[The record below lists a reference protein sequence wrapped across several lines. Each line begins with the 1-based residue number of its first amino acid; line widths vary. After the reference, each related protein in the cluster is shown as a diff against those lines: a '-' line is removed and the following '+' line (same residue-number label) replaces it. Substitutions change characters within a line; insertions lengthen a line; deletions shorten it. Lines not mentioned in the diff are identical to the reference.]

1 MKKEFTKSEQEAL
14 DKVIKQAKWI
24 EAKTYRSFAPHEY
37 IRSWQEADTFNLIQK
52 YIDKYAINKRF
63 RNTSQ
68 YYDYFYYKGKKYW
81 SIATSDTDP
90 PCIIL
95 NRAGEHDV

>member
-1 MKKEFTKSEQEAL
+1 MKKEFTIEEQDSL
-14 DKVIKQAKWI
+14 DKVIKGATWV
-24 EAKTYRSFAPHEY
+24 EAKTYRDFAPHEY
-37 IRSWQEADTFNLIQK
+37 IRSWQEPEAFNLIQK
-52 YIDKYAINKRF
+52 YIEKYAINERF
-63 RNTSQ
+63 RNTSK

-95 NRAGEHDV
+95 NRAGENDV